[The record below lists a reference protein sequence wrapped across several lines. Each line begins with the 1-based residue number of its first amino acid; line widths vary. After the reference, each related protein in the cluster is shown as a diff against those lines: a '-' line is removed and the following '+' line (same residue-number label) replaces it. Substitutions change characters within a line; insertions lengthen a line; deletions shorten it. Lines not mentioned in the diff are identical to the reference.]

1 MKDFNFIYIVAGVVF
16 GCIMY
21 IATAQLTI
29 SIILG
34 LGVAFGGN
42 GGYIFKCNKESNQPK
57 L

>member
-34 LGVAFGGN
+34 LGVALGGN
-42 GGYIFKCNKESNQPK
+42 RECIFKRKKDSN
-57 L
+57 